1 MKRKLQPKR
10 ILLIGILL
18 ISIINLKAQKQT
30 VSGTVISAVD
40 GMPLSGVS
48 VMPQGASSGTTTD
61 DKGKYSLSVS
71 AGKAKIVFSYTGF
84 ILQTIDVNNRS
95 VIDVSISRSN
105 NQLSDVVV
113 IGYGTRSKRDVTTAI
128 STLGADRISKTV
140 ASSPE
145 LLMQGQMSGV
155 QVIGN
160 NGDPNA
166 RPVVRI
172 RGTNT
177 WGISDPLYVIDGIP
191 IKEYG
196 AGVEALTLDG
206 QYNRGSINIM
216 AMIDPNDIESISVL
230 KDASAGAIYGVRAAN
245 GVILITTKKGKS
257 GKATVNYSQ
266 RNGIQNVVKKLHLLN
281 TKQYADFN
289 NALYASDPAS
299 IGSRDILNYVFDP
312 ADPRYLG
319 NSPTYDWQKAVR
331 HKNAGTQDYS
341 VNVSGWQRQRQTTS
355 CHLGITTKW
364 SKHS

>member
-1 MKRKLQPKR
+1 MIKENSPECP
-10 ILLIGILL
+10 
-18 ISIINLKAQKQT
+18 N
-30 VSGTVISAVD
+30 
-40 GMPLSGVS
+40 
-48 VMPQGASSGTTTD
+48 
-61 DKGKYSLSVS
+61 
-71 AGKAKIVFSYTGF
+71 GKAKIVFSYTGF

-95 VIDVSISRSN
+95 VINVSISRSN

-266 RNGIQNVVKKLHLLN
+266 RNGFINVVKKLNL
-281 TKQYADFN
+281 
-289 NALYASDPAS
+289 
-299 IGSRDILNYVFDP
+299 IGSYGLNFP
-312 ADPRYLG
+312 GLEL
-319 NSPTYDWQKAVR
+319 
-331 HKNAGTQDYS
+331 
-341 VNVSGWQRQRQTTS
+341 QR
-355 CHLGITTKW
+355 
-364 SKHS
+364 